1 MVHILRWSK
10 FPIQHGNNRVFAP
23 DWKATLQVNDIWRQ
37 GCCGFLQVV
46 ANDCAVFALQWSED
60 ISKAE
65 NQSET
70 ENILTD
76 CLPPLLLK
84 LQQEL
89 SEYFQGRLRKFS
101 VPLGFIGTEKQVLV
115 WRELQQ
121 IPYAK
126 TCSYQSIAEK
136 LACPYAVRAVAN
148 AIARNPLHILIA
160 CHRVIAKNGKL
171 CGYAGGLERK
181 IALLALEKQGL
192 GLI

>member
-1 MVHILRWSK
+1 M
-10 FPIQHGNNRVFAP
+10 
-23 DWKATLQVNDIWRQ
+23 
-37 GCCGFLQVV
+37 
-46 ANDCAVFALQWSED
+46 
-60 ISKAE
+60 
-65 NQSET
+65 
-70 ENILTD
+70 TD

-136 LACPYAVRAVAN
+136 LACPSAVRVVAN

-160 CHRVIAKNGKL
+160 CHRVVAKNGKL